1 MKEALAFLLLSL
13 VAAGPAAS
21 QCMGNASATQRGVL
35 KAQKP
40 VLLLAQSV
48 GPAVVA
54 TEMDLSDLL
63 MQRVREAARLGL
75 FSREINKTRTKI
87 KEIAR
92 EPVSLSLPPAIKEKT
107 HRVPMMSEENLKELS
122 PELRDHLLR
131 ESRCYVFFDASRES
145 EASWA
150 AALAR
155 QDKSVPVRLIATRG
169 DRIAFEKSYGLP
181 LFADQGGVY
190 VRRFAIRALPS
201 VVTLT
206 AREAQVTAYPV
217 GVAP

>member
-1 MKEALAFLLLSL
+1 MKTAMLLVFLSIFA
-13 VAAGPAAS
+13 VGSAAS
-21 QCMGNASATQRGVL
+21 QCTESASATRRIVTPP
-35 KAQKP
+35 QKP
-40 VLLLAQSV
+40 VTLWTESFGPSV
-48 GPAVVA
+48 RA
-54 TEMDLSDLL
+54 TELDLSDLL

-131 ESRCYVFFDASRES
+131 ESRCYVFFDASREE
-145 EASWA
+145 EAAWA
-150 AALAR
+150 ATLA
-155 QDKSVPVRLIATRG
+155 SENPSAPVRLIATRG
-169 DRIAFEKSYGLP
+169 DRVAFEKRYGLV

-190 VRRFAIRALPS
+190 VRRFAIDALPS

-206 AREAQVTAYPV
+206 AREALVTTYPI
-217 GVAP
+217 GGAL

>member
-1 MKEALAFLLLSL
+1 MKAALAFLLLSL
-13 VAAGPAAS
+13 DAAGPAAS

-75 FSREINKTRTKI
+75 FSREINKTRT
-87 KEIAR
+87 
-92 EPVSLSLPPAIKEKT
+92 
-107 HRVPMMSEENLKELS
+107 
-122 PELRDHLLR
+122 DHLLR
-131 ESRCYVFFDASRES
+131 ESRRYVFFDASREE
-145 EASWA
+145 EAAWA
-150 AALAR
+150 ATLA
-155 QDKSVPVRLIATRG
+155 SENPSAPVRLIATRG
-169 DRIAFEKSYGLP
+169 DRIAFEKRYGLA

-190 VRRFAIRALPS
+190 VRRFAIDALPS

-206 AREAQVTAYPV
+206 AREALVTTYPI
-217 GVAP
+217 GGAL

>member
-1 MKEALAFLLLSL
+1 MKAALAFLLLSL

-21 QCMGNASATQRGVL
+21 QCMGNASATQRGIL

-131 ESRCYVFFDASRES
+131 ESRRYVFFDASREE
-145 EASWA
+145 EAAWA
-150 AALAR
+150 ATLASENPSAPVPHGAIASLL
-155 QDKSVPVRLIATRG
+155 KSATDLPFLPTKG
-169 DRIAFEKSYGLP
+169 ACMCAALP
-181 LFADQGGVY
+181 LTLCRVSSRS
-190 VRRFAIRALPS
+190 RRAKLW
-201 VVTLT
+201 
-206 AREAQVTAYPV
+206 
-217 GVAP
+217 